1 MDKIYS
7 RKRIKIFCSD
17 KKTIKKKISFSL
29 IIMIA
34 VITIIYSVKSIDP
47 IFENLCKEK
56 AMQISTDILN
66 TESTKVVHKYEYKDL
81 VTVIKNETDD
91 TSILKT
97 DVRALNDIAS
107 DIAIEVNNRLN
118 ALEQEQIEIPV
129 GAISGNKYLTG
140 FGPGIN
146 MSIIPVGRVTT
157 EIKTEFK
164 AQGINQ
170 TVYRIYLEAICNV
183 DIVTSYKTIETEI
196 VNQVLLV
203 ETVIVGG
210 VPETYYNLESLQ
222 EGEEMEFID

>member
-7 RKRIKIFCSD
+7 RKRIKIFYSD
-17 KKTIKKKISFSL
+17 NKTIKKKITFTL
-29 IIMIA
+29 IIIIA
-34 VITIIYSVKSIDP
+34 VITIMYSVKSIDP
-47 IFENLCKEK
+47 IFKSLCKEK

-66 TESTKVVHKYEYKDL
+66 TESTRVVHRYEYKDL
-81 VTVIKNETDD
+81 VTIIKNETDG

-107 DIAIEVNNRLN
+107 DIAIEVNNRLI
-118 ALEQEQIEIPV
+118 ALEQEEIKIPI
-129 GAISGNKYLTG
+129 GAISGNKYLAG
-140 FGPGIN
+140 IGPGIN
-146 MSIIPVGRVTT
+146 MSIIPAGTVTT

-170 TVYRIYLEAICNV
+170 TVYRIYLEIICNV

-196 VNQVLLV
+196 KNQVLLV

-210 VPETYYNLESLQ
+210 IPETYYNLDGLQ
-222 EGEEMEFID
+222 EGEAMEFID

>member
-7 RKRIKIFCSD
+7 RKRIKIFYSD
-17 KKTIKKKISFSL
+17 KKTIKKKMTLSL
-29 IIMIA
+29 IIIVA
-34 VITIIYSVKSIDP
+34 VITIMYSVKSIDP

-66 TESTKVVHKYEYKDL
+66 TESTKVVHRYEYKDL
-81 VTVIKNETDD
+81 VTIIKNETDN

-107 DIAIEVNNRLN
+107 DIAIEVNNRLI
-118 ALEQEQIEIPV
+118 ALKQEEIEIPA
-129 GAISGNKYLTG
+129 GGILGNKFLSG
-140 FGPGIN
+140 FGPRIDV
-146 MSIIPVGRVTT
+146 SIIPVGSVTT

-164 AQGINQ
+164 AHGINQ
-170 TVYRIYLEAICNV
+170 TVYRIYLEIICNV
-183 DIVTSYKTIETEI
+183 DIVTSYKKIETKI

-210 VPETYYNLESLQ
+210 VPETYYNLEELQ
-222 EGEEMEFID
+222 DGESMEFID

>member
-7 RKRIKIFCSD
+7 RKRIKIFYSD
-17 KKTIKKKISFSL
+17 KKTIKKKITFSL
-29 IIMIA
+29 IIIIA
-34 VITIIYSVKSIDP
+34 VITIMYSVKSIDP

-66 TESTKVVHKYEYKDL
+66 TESTKVVHRYEYKDL
-81 VTVIKNETDD
+81 VSIIKNETEG

-107 DIAIEVNNRLN
+107 DIAIEVNNRLI
-118 ALEQEQIEIPV
+118 ALEQEQIEIPI
-129 GAISGNKYLTG
+129 GAISGNKYLAG

-146 MSIIPVGRVTT
+146 MSIIPVGAVTT

-170 TVYRIYLEAICNV
+170 TVYRIYLEVICNV

-210 VPETYYNLESLQ
+210 VPETYYNLEGLQ
-222 EGEEMEFID
+222 DGDAMEFID

>member
-7 RKRIKIFCSD
+7 RKRIKIFYSD
-17 KKTIKKKISFSL
+17 NKTIKKKITFTL
-29 IIMIA
+29 IIIIA
-34 VITIIYSVKSIDP
+34 VITIMYSVKSIDP
-47 IFENLCKEK
+47 IFESLCKEK

-66 TESTKVVHKYEYKDL
+66 TESTKVVHRYEYKDL
-81 VTVIKNETDD
+81 VTVIKNETDGS
-91 TSILKT
+91 SILKT

-107 DIAIEVNNRLN
+107 DIAIEVNNRLI
-118 ALEQEQIEIPV
+118 ALEQEKIKIPI
-129 GAISGNKYLTG
+129 GAISGNKYLAG

-146 MSIIPVGRVTT
+146 MSIIPAGTVTT

-170 TVYRIYLEAICNV
+170 TVYRIYLEIICNV

-196 VNQVLLV
+196 LNQVLLV

-210 VPETYYNLESLQ
+210 VPETYYNLEGLQ
-222 EGEEMEFID
+222 EGEAMEFID

>member
-7 RKRIKIFCSD
+7 RKRIKIFYSD
-17 KKTIKKKISFSL
+17 RKTIKKKMTFSL

-34 VITIIYSVKSIDP
+34 VITIIYSVKSLDP

-66 TESTKVVHKYEYKDL
+66 TESTRVVHKYEYKDL
-81 VTVIKNETDD
+81 VTIIKNETDN

-107 DIAIEVNNRLN
+107 DIAIEVNNRLI
-118 ALEQEQIEIPV
+118 ALEQEEIEIPV
-129 GAISGNKYLTG
+129 GAISGNKYLAG

-146 MSIIPVGRVTT
+146 MSIIPVGTVTT
-157 EIKTEFK
+157 EVKTEFK

-170 TVYRIYLEAICNV
+170 TVYRIYLEIICNV

-203 ETVIVGG
+203 ETVVVGG
-210 VPETYYNLESLQ
+210 VPETYYNLDGLQ
-222 EGEEMEFID
+222 NGEAMEFID